1 MTAPEPETGPLRTCI
16 VTRAERPPEEMI
28 RFVLGPDG
36 TVVPDIR
43 RRLPGRGVW
52 TTATAKAV
60 GEAAKRRAFE
70 RSFKT
75 KAVTPEGLAAQI
87 DGLLESD
94 CLQSLALANKAGAV
108 VTGFAKVESVIAEGK
123 IAAIVHAI
131 DGGADG
137 KRKIGQAL
145 RRRFG
150 DETPPELETFDSRQ
164 MDLALGR
171 TNVIHAALRTGPA
184 SDAFVARA
192 RRLRVYR
199 SGENGSEPTGSAA
212 ADLRV
217 GKLDERARAPR
228 TQDE

>member
-1 MTAPEPETGPLRTCI
+1 MAATDPETGPLRTCI

-36 TVVPDIR
+36 IVVPDIR

-60 GEAAKRRAFE
+60 SEAAKRRAFE
-70 RSFKT
+70 RSFKV
-75 KAVTPEGLAAQI
+75 KAVAPEGLAAQI

-108 VTGFAKVESVIAEGK
+108 TTGFAKVESAIAEGK
-123 IAAIVHAI
+123 IAALVHAT

-137 KRKIGQAL
+137 KRKLGQVL

-171 TNVIHAALRTGPA
+171 TNVIHAALRPGPA
-184 SDAFVARA
+184 SAALTA
-192 RRLRVYR
+192 KCRRLLGYR
-199 SGENGSEPTGSAA
+199 AGANEFSAA
-212 ADLRV
+212 LGRSRR
-217 GKLDERARAPR
+217 DERAESPGRGN
-228 TQDE
+228 E